1 MGGVQV
7 CSNIFM
13 ILRLGGE
20 LRDKISVIFII
31 SIFSRRLVVNFQTL
45 KMFYDFFICFENY
58 DYLQKKLVL
67 QTF

>member
-20 LRDKISVIFII
+20 LRDKISVIVWIRQ
-31 SIFSRRLVVNFQTL
+31 RRAGGWSSGL
-45 KMFYDFFICFENY
+45 
-58 DYLQKKLVL
+58 
-67 QTF
+67 